1 MKTAQDV
8 FLLFL
13 TSAKQ
18 LTLKLSEISFNASVG
33 NGIILFCITEKC
45 KKLYQFQYFIEIII
59 LSNNNHIGCNTFY
72 YNLIN

>member
-8 FLLFL
+8 FRLFL

-33 NGIILFCITEKC
+33 NGIIVFCITGKC
-45 KKLYQFQYFIEIII
+45 KNNYTSSNI
-59 LSNNNHIGCNTFY
+59 LSK
-72 YNLIN
+72 

>member
-8 FLLFL
+8 FRLFL

-45 KKLYQFQYFIEIII
+45 KNNYTSSNI
-59 LSNNNHIGCNTFY
+59 LSK
-72 YNLIN
+72 